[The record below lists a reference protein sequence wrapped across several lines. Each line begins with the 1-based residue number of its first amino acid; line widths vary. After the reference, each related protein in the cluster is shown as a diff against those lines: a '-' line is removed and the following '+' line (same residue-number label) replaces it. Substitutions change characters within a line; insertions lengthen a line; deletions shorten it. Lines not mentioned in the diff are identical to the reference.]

1 MLQNARI
8 VVFFFFYKENTNS
21 FYQVIELLLLSDYT
35 WVKELSLELIFSNKS
50 IYSVRYFLLRG

>member
-1 MLQNARI
+1 MPELY
-8 VVFFFFYKENTNS
+8 FFFYKENTNS